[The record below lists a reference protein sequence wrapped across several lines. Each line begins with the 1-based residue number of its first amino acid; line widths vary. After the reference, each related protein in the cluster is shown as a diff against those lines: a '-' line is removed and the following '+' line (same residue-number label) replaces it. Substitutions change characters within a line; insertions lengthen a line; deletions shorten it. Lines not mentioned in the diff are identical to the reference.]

1 MKKTRLLT
9 AALLCF
15 FAMGALDLVGLATNY
30 FKADMALSNSQAGF
44 IPGLVSVWFL
54 LVSIPAGRMMHF
66 LGKRVTV
73 LSALLI
79 ICPSLIIAFFCKAY
93 WSMLAAMAMMGVGCT
108 ILVVSLNPLVASL
121 VSGQHL
127 ASTLTAGQCAKA
139 IAALAAPAIAALG
152 VRYIAPEGGWRIVF
166 AVFLVMSLL
175 AALLLSLSGQS
186 DSETTDSGTSPTSLS
201 QCLASLRK
209 PAILAAFIAVLC
221 HVGSDVGITV
231 VLPQIFQK
239 RLVLPIQDA
248 TLSVTVYYVARLAGA
263 MAGILIL
270 RKISIKSGLITGV
283 ILLFAGLVLAGL
295 AQSYWSLYLAVALLG
310 FGNAN
315 ICALIISRALL
326 AVPEEQN
333 TTSAVLTMGFAGGAL
348 FPLLMGF
355 ATDSFGIPGAIAVI
369 AICIAGVLVY
379 SLNLKSNKEQI

>member
-44 IPGLVSVWFL
+44 IPGLMSVWFL

-121 VSGQHL
+121 VSGRHL
-127 ASTLTAGQCAKA
+127 ASTLTAGQCVKA
-139 IAALAAPAIAALG
+139 FAALTAPAIAALG
-152 VRYIAPEGGWRIVF
+152 FRFITPDGGWRIVF

-175 AALLLSLSGQS
+175 AVLMLSSSGRA
-186 DSETTDSGTSPTSLS
+186 DSESIDAGTSPTSLR
-201 QCLASLRK
+201 QCLALLRK
-209 PAILAAFIAVLC
+209 PAILAAFLAVLC

-231 VLPQIFQK
+231 ALPQLFQK
-239 RLVLPIQDA
+239 RLALPIQDA

-263 MAGILIL
+263 LAGILIL
-270 RKISIKSGLITGV
+270 RKISIKSGLIAGV
-283 ILLFAGLVLAGL
+283 ALLLAGL
-295 AQSYWSLYLAVALLG
+295 ALAFFAQSFWALYLAAALLG
-310 FGNAN
+310 LGNAN
-315 ICALIISRALL
+315 ICALIISEALL
-326 AVPEEQN
+326 AVPQEQN
-333 TTSAVLTMGFAGGAL
+333 TTSAVITMGFAGGAL
-348 FPLLMGF
+348 FPLLMGL
-355 ATDSFGIPGAIAVI
+355 ATDRFDIAGAIAVI
-369 AICIAGVLVY
+369 AICIAGVLIY
-379 SLNLKSNKEQI
+379 SLNLK

>member
-1 MKKTRLLT
+1 
-9 AALLCF
+9 
-15 FAMGALDLVGLATNY
+15 MGALDLVGLATNY

-139 IAALAAPAIAALG
+139 IAALAAPLIASLG
-152 VRYIAPEGGWRIVF
+152 ITISGSSIAWRAVF
-166 AVFLVMSLL
+166 AVFFVVTLA
-175 AALLLSLSGQS
+175 AALLLSSSGRT
-186 DSETTDSGTSPTSLS
+186 EAATDTGTSPTSLRE
-201 QCLASLRK
+201 CLSLLK
-209 PAILAAFIAVLC
+209 QPAILAAFIAVLC
-221 HVGSDVGITV
+221 HVGSDVGITIAV
-231 VLPQIFQK
+231 PQLFAGRLALPLQN
-239 RLVLPIQDA
+239 A
-248 TLSVTVYYVARLAGA
+248 TLSVTVYFICRLAGA
-263 MAGILIL
+263 LAGVYLLRIISRRNALLAGVSLLIAGI
-270 RKISIKSGLITGV
+270 
-283 ILLFAGLVLAGL
+283 ALASF
-295 AQSYWSLYLAVALLG
+295 AQSAWSLYLAVALMGL
-310 FGNAN
+310 GNAN
-315 ICALIISRALL
+315 ICALIISEALL
-326 AVPEEQN
+326 ALPEAQN
-333 TTSAVLTMGFAGGAL
+333 TTSAVITMGLAGGAL

-355 ATDSFGIPGAIAVI
+355 ASDLFGLAGPLVI
-369 AICIAGVLVY
+369 ITACVVFVGIYALRLSSQTGKV
-379 SLNLKSNKEQI
+379 S